1 MVFSSLQ
8 TDRTDLKLADITSAV
23 LKELDDQCHCQIP
36 SNTINDESF
45 ACFDDSANYVTYRAR
60 LRGTSAVNGTS
71 LFSLIENWATSGP
84 AIRVRGVLMRVDT
97 QCSVAISNFN
107 DEECT
112 APTVGSTNTTAAT
125 DMTEATGST
134 RAVQSGNTPAIVGG
148 VVAVV
153 TVLTVT
159 VGIIAVVAL
168 VVRSRH
174 REISFKKT
182 EQ

>member
-1 MVFSSLQ
+1 MTFSFFQ
-8 TDRTDLKLADITSAV
+8 TESTAMKLADITSAV
-23 LKELDDQCHCQIP
+23 LKELSGSCQCQIP
-36 SNTINDESF
+36 SDIVDEESF
-45 ACFDDSANYVTYRAR
+45 ACFDDSANYVTYRAT
-60 LRGTSAVNGTS
+60 LRGTSAVNGAS

-174 REISFKKT
+174 REVSFKKT